1 MAGILIVD
9 DSSDTRMRTIREL
22 ENYGYRIRAL
32 SDARLAHEMI
42 EVSRPDL
49 VLVNRQ
55 SVDFDSVSLFLDI
68 REKFP
73 HIPVMLYVLKTDT
86 ALKSLNQAVTM
97 AFKERRAARAS

>member
-9 DSSDTRMRTIREL
+9 DSCDSRMRTMREL

-42 EVSRPDL
+42 ELSRPEL

-55 SVDFDSVSLFLDI
+55 PTNFDSISLFLSI

-73 HIPVMLYVLKTDT
+73 HIPAMLYVLKSDT

-97 AFKERRAARAS
+97 AFKERKGAVA